1 MDVEVMIIWY
11 THEQSNRHSAFY
23 KFVHLVSVLW
33 TDSLIKLH
41 ISSSQFSV
49 FIRQKAER
57 NHADILADIYFE
69 IQPCAWRSKQH
80 FNHRCV
86 VYTCLTCLYCQTP
99 ASCYRNWKYIGLPLN
114 KYCHN
119 TLLLRQ
125 QVLYLG
131 TNHSCLLWKWEIDWE
146 NKRRNAITSLLLC
159 LLILDN
165 G

>member
-1 MDVEVMIIWY
+1 MIIWY
-11 THEQSNRHSAFY
+11 TLSKVIAIHLSTHSLV
-23 KFVHLVSVLW
+23 VHLVSVVW

-41 ISSSQFSV
+41 ISSSQSSV

-99 ASCYRNWKYIGLPLN
+99 ASCDRNWKYRPTSEQILSYYIIVKTASFVFG
-114 KYCHN
+114 
-119 TLLLRQ
+119 
-125 QVLYLG
+125 
-131 TNHSCLLWKWEIDWE
+131 SCNPSWLWKW
-146 NKRRNAITSLLLC
+146 KRSRKQEEERNYKSPSLFVDL
-159 LLILDN
+159 